1 MDKES
6 VETLLFCY
14 EQDWN
19 EYIKHFTLDGKP
31 RDRLAKCIT
40 CKYIPATADKL
51 VFILSYFKNNP
62 LQENHAAC
70 FGMTQSQAHPLIYLL
85 SDNLLKTLKRLLE
98 LPEENH
104 LKRWRVVKEIY

>member
-1 MDKES
+1 
-6 VETLLFCY
+6 
-14 EQDWN
+14 
-19 EYIKHFTLDGKP
+19 LDGKP

-62 LQENHAAC
+62 LQEYHAEC
-70 FGMTQSQAHPLIYLL
+70 FGMTQSQAYPLIHLL